1 VLIDLF
7 LHGKY
12 LHKANEKSDKLAA
25 WPLAHV
31 AQQVFFGAI
40 TALSQ
45 VYWVGRNV
53 VAEVLKVA
61 ALLNA
66 APAG

>member
-1 VLIDLF
+1 M
-7 LHGKY
+7 
-12 LHKANEKSDKLAA
+12 
-25 WPLAHV
+25 
-31 AQQVFFGAI
+31 

-53 VAEVLKVA
+53 VAEVLKVPR
-61 ALLNA
+61 LLNA